1 MRVAE
6 EALSGVGKVVAQ
18 QWLANTTAPGVGPR
32 DRRRLDLVVYGA
44 SARGDA
50 LCCDATLVSLLRRDG
65 RATARAADIDGAA
78 LERARRRKAR
88 VYPELGRHGTQLVV
102 LGCKVGGRWDDQ
114 AVAFVRRLARLRSRQ
129 APPLLRAAARAAYS
143 RRWWGLLSVAVQDA
157 VAATL
162 LGAPL
167 GPYGGCA
174 AGVSPA
180 LPDVLTLCSGGS
192 AHSRLPLRG

>member
-1 MRVAE
+1 MLPLICI
-6 EALSGVGKVVAQ
+6 AL
-18 QWLANTTAPGVGPR
+18 LAR
-32 DRRRLDLVVYGA
+32 SKSRRKGFEKYIL
-44 SARGDA
+44 
-50 LCCDATLVSLLRRDG
+50 
-65 RATARAADIDGAA
+65 AAHTQCA
-78 LERARRRKAR
+78 LERARRRKAQ
-88 VYPELGRHGTQLVV
+88 VYPELDRHGTQLVV
-102 LGCKVGGRWDDQ
+102 LRCEVGGRWDDQ
-114 AVAFVRRLARLRSRQ
+114 AVAFVRRLARVRSRQ
-129 APPLLRAAARAAYS
+129 ALPLLRAAARAAYS